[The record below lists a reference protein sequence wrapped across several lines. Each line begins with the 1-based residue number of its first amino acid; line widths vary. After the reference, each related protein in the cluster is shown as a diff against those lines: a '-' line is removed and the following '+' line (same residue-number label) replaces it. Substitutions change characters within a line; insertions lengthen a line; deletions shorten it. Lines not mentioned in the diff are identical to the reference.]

1 MRWQK
6 PNLKSIYGLL
16 GQAGP
21 PAEPYLGAR
30 METVRQAMLDAM
42 ASAGLG
48 QRHLHI
54 VGRIQFAQGIQA
66 LWYVRSDMMTAL
78 AAELGEA
85 AAREKIDALSAL
97 FEGLLPK
104 GFSYQQPP
112 RRN

>member
-21 PAEPYLGAR
+21 PAEPHLGAR
-30 METVRQAMLDAM
+30 METVRQAMLDTM
-42 ASAGLG
+42 AIAGLG

-54 VGRIQFAQGIQA
+54 VARIQLAQGIQA
-66 LWYVRSDMMTAL
+66 LWFARTDMMTSL

-85 AAREKIDALSAL
+85 AAREKIDALSPL

-104 GFSYQQPP
+104 GFSYQPP
-112 RRN
+112 RRRS

>member
-30 METVRQAMLDAM
+30 METVRQAMLDTM
-42 ASAGLG
+42 ANAGLG
-48 QRHLHI
+48 QRQLHI
-54 VGRIQFAQGIQA
+54 VGRIQCAQGIQA
-66 LWYVRSDMMTAL
+66 LWFVRTDMMTAL

-97 FEGLLPK
+97 FDGLLPK
-104 GFSYQQPP
+104 GLSYQRP
-112 RRN
+112 RRRS

>member
-16 GQAGP
+16 GQGGP

-30 METVRQAMLDAM
+30 METVRQAMLDTVAR
-42 ASAGLG
+42 AGLG

-54 VGRIQFAQGIQA
+54 VARIQFAQGIQA
-66 LWYVRSDMMTAL
+66 LWYVRTDMMTAL

-85 AAREKIDALSAL
+85 AAREQIDALSAL
-97 FEGLLPK
+97 FEGLLPR
-104 GFSYQQPP
+104 GLSYQRPPP
-112 RRN
+112 RL

>member
-1 MRWQK
+1 MRWHK

-30 METVRQAMLDAM
+30 MEIVRQAMLDAM
-42 ASAGLG
+42 AGAGLG

-54 VGRIQFAQGIQA
+54 VARIQFAQGIQA
-66 LWYVRSDMMTAL
+66 LWYVRADMMTAL

-85 AAREKIDALSAL
+85 AAREKIDTLSAL

-104 GFSYQQPP
+104 GFSYQPPP